1 MARYYLSPIIGTG
14 TESNPYRPKIADYGV
29 SWACV
34 IQSNTAGH
42 PAKAWCL
49 VLVEAPD
56 QTALRADADL
66 DDFPEVL
73 LDSAL
78 SRLSTPVR
86 NRISTALSKIGL
98 TMPTGT
104 FGDLVR
110 VVGRALDL
118 SFDVAHLRV
127 G

>member
-1 MARYYLSPIIGTG
+1 MNRYYLSPIIGTG
-14 TESNPYRPKIADYGV
+14 TEADPYRPKIADYGV

-49 VLVEAPD
+49 VLVEASD
-56 QTALRADADL
+56 QTTLLADADL
-66 DDFPEVL
+66 DGFPEVL
-73 LDSAL
+73 LDSDL
-78 SRLSTPVR
+78 SKLSQPIR
-86 NRISTALSKIGL
+86 NRISTALNKIGL

-118 SFDVAHLRV
+118 SFDVTHLRV